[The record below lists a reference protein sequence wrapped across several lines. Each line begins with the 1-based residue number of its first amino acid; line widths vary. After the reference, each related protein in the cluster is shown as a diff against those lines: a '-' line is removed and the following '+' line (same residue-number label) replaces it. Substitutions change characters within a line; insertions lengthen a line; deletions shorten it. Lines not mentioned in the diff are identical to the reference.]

1 MKSFERDGTPNWHQ
15 EKTCF
20 LLAVEEKKCFLLA
33 ASLGFVFIYMM
44 LLSFYYKE
52 GAIQLMQWNTM

>member
-33 ASLGFVFIYMM
+33 ASLQALFLF
-44 LLSFYYKE
+44 
-52 GAIQLMQWNTM
+52 T